1 MLKYDIHTH
10 TTASHDSPR
19 QTPERLVSKAE
30 KIGLDGVVITNH
42 NAVSHIEKAREHST
56 TLDVVSGAEITTES
70 GDILGIGIEECPSS
84 RNAVEVVNS
93 IHQQDGIAVIAH
105 PFDPLRNS
113 LNTDN
118 TKLLRTADGVEVIN
132 SRCVLDRFN
141 RPAYSLAEEYNLI
154 KTSGSDAHFGFELG
168 RAPIRIPSSENFALE
183 ESLEESEI
191 QGSSGFVSGHIGSKL
206 SKIFSSFTDFGV

>member
-1 MLKYDIHTH
+1 MLEYDIHTH

-42 NAVSHIEKAREHST
+42 NAVSHIKRAREHSEN
-56 TLDVVSGAEITTES
+56 LDVISGAEITTES
-70 GDILGIGIEECPSS
+70 GDILGIGIEECPRSK
-84 RNAVEVVNS
+84 NAVDVVNS
-93 IHQQDGIAVIAH
+93 IHQQNGIAVIAH

-113 LNTDN
+113 LDTDN
-118 TKLLRTADGVEVIN
+118 TKLLKIADGVEVIN

-141 RPAYSLAEEYNLI
+141 KPAYSLAEEYGLM

-168 RAPIRIPSSENFALE
+168 RAPIRIPPSNSFTLE
-183 ESLEESEI
+183 DAEI
-191 QGSSGFVSGHIGSKL
+191 HGSSGFVSGHIGSKS
-206 SKIFSSFTDFGV
+206 SKILSFFTNFGI